1 MKVAVTGSIA
11 YDYLMSFP
19 GNFSEHFIPEKLD
32 SISVSFL
39 VDSLKKRRGGTAA
52 NIAYSLALLGESPLL
67 VGVAGLDFPDY
78 GAALKDAG
86 VDLSGVKIIT
96 SEYTPSFFAS
106 TDNNGNQIAFFAQGA
121 MRAASEVSLKEMNLE
136 PGTIVII
143 SPNDP
148 KAMQMY
154 VEECKELGLKYIYD
168 PGQQIVRLEKD
179 ALINGADGA
188 NILILND
195 YELSMFLKKT
205 GLDKNELSGLAE
217 TLIVTLGGKGS
228 EIIAK
233 GETIKIPTAPLTNI
247 ADPTGVGDAFRAG
260 LLTGLLSHFS
270 WETAGRMGSLAAV
283 YVLEQD
289 GPQNHSY
296 TKDEF
301 FKRFLYA
308 FPDFQE
314 VKEIL

>member
-1 MKVAVTGSIA
+1 LKIAVTGSIA

-19 GNFSEHFIPEKLD
+19 GKFSEHLIPEKLD
-32 SISVSFL
+32 SISISFL

-78 GAALKDAG
+78 GDALRNAG

-96 SEYTPSFFAS
+96 GEYTPSFFAS
-106 TDNNGNQIAFFAQGA
+106 TDEKGNQIAFFAQGA
-121 MRAASEVSLKEMNLE
+121 MRAASEVTLKEMDLGS
-136 PGTIVII
+136 GTIIVI

-148 KAMQMY
+148 RAMEMY
-154 VEECKELGLKYIYD
+154 VDECKDLGLKYVFD

-188 NILILND
+188 KILILND

-205 GLDKNELSGLAE
+205 GLDRKELANLAE
-217 TLIVTLGGKGS
+217 ALIVTLGSKGAEIMVND
-228 EIIAK
+228 EII
-233 GETIKIPTAPLTNI
+233 EIPPAPEKQI
-247 ADPTGVGDAFRAG
+247 VDPTGVGDAFRAG
-260 LLTGLLSHFS
+260 LLTGLSYHFS
-270 WETAGRMGSLAAV
+270 WKTAGCMGSLAAV
-283 YVLEQD
+283 YVLEED

-296 TKDEF
+296 TKEEF
-301 FKRFLYA
+301 VKRFLTV
-308 FPDFQE
+308 FPDL
-314 VKEIL
+314 KEIEEIL